1 MNRKYQIPI
10 LAVGLVALVALACN
24 ISLFTTP
31 TPIVFPTPNL
41 TMTAVFFPTLTA
53 PPLVI
58 PTATLPIPA
67 SPTSTFTTL
76 PPTATDTLVPSAT
89 ATQLPPTA
97 VPTNTAS
104 PTKSLVGPDMR
115 PKFSV
120 VAEYFDNPPNI
131 DASLEDWN
139 LDKYIVDSV
148 VYGGSRRKDAADL
161 SGRLMIG
168 WDERFLYLG
177 VRVIDDKYVQ
187 KESRADIYKGDSL
200 EILLDTNVSGD
211 YYLGTLSSDD
221 FQLGISPGSPQP
233 GDDDE
238 AYLWYPRSLEG
249 REENVKIASRLKDD
263 GYLVE
268 VAIPWSIFGV
278 DPERNQHF
286 GFCFSI
292 SDNDNPDEN
301 VQQSMVSNVPI
312 RMLTDPTTWGDLKLI
327 K

>member
-1 MNRKYQIPI
+1 MSHRSLLI
-10 LAVGLVALVALACN
+10 LAAICLALASLACN
-24 ISLFTTP
+24 QSLVSAP

-67 SPTSTFTTL
+67 SPTSTFTTF

-89 ATQLPPTA
+89 ATQLPPTP
-97 VPTNTAS
+97 VPTNTAT
-104 PTKSLVGPDMR
+104 PTQSLVGPDER

-120 VAEYFDNPPNI
+120 VAEYFDNPPDI
-131 DASLEDWN
+131 DASLDDWN
-139 LDKYIVDSV
+139 FDKYIVDSV
-148 VYGGSRRKDAADL
+148 VYGGSRVEDAADL

-177 VRVIDDKYVQ
+177 VRVLDDEYVQ
-187 KESRADIYKGDSL
+187 NESRADIFKGDSL
-200 EILLDTNVSGD
+200 EVLLDTNVSGD
-211 YYLGTLSSDD
+211 YYLGALNSDD

-249 REENVKIASRLKDD
+249 REEDVKIASRLKDD
-263 GYLVE
+263 GYIVE
-268 VAIPWSIFGV
+268 VAIPWSIFDV

-292 SDNDNPDEN
+292 SDNDDPDED
-301 VQQSMVSNVPI
+301 VQQSMVSNVLI

>member
-1 MNRKYQIPI
+1 MIRKYQSPI

-24 ISLFTTP
+24 ISLASTP
-31 TPIVFPTPNL
+31 TPIVFPTPDL
-41 TMTAVFFPTLTA
+41 TMTAVFLPTLTS

-58 PTATLPIPA
+58 PTATLPVA
-67 SPTSTFTTL
+67 VSPTQTSPPPATNTL
-76 PPTATDTLVPSAT
+76 APSAT
-89 ATQLPPTA
+89 ATQPPPTA
-97 VPTNTAS
+97 RPPNTAT
-104 PTKSLVGPDMR
+104 PTKSLAGSDER
-115 PKFSV
+115 PKFKVEAVYLESSP
-120 VAEYFDNPPNI
+120 DI

-148 VYGGSRRKDAADL
+148 VYGGSRREGEADL

-168 WDERFLYLG
+168 WDEKFLYLG

-187 KESRADIYKGDSL
+187 NAHRADIYKGDSL
-200 EILLDTNVSGD
+200 EILLDTDVSSD
-211 YYLGTLSSDD
+211 YYQGSLSGDD
-221 FQLGISPGSPQP
+221 FQLGISPGSPEP

-238 AYLWYPRSLEG
+238 AYLWFPSSLEG
-249 REENVKIASRLKDD
+249 REEDVKIASRLKDD

-268 VAIPWSIFGV
+268 VAIPWSVFDV
-278 DPERNQHF
+278 DPEKNLHL

-292 SDNDNPDEN
+292 SDNDDKNEN